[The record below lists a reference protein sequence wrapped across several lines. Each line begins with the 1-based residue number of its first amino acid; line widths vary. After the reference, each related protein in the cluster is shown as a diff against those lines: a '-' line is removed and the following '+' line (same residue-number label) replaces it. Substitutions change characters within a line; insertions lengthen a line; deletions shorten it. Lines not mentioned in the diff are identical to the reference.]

1 VDWVESRSL
10 LEPSPIIPVKYEYKL
25 IEFNNMALFKF
36 NNLVKSDFNMYI
48 VLSKD
53 RNISITNM
61 PFIPDKTI

>member
-1 VDWVESRSL
+1 
-10 LEPSPIIPVKYEYKL
+10 
-25 IEFNNMALFKF
+25 MAFFKF